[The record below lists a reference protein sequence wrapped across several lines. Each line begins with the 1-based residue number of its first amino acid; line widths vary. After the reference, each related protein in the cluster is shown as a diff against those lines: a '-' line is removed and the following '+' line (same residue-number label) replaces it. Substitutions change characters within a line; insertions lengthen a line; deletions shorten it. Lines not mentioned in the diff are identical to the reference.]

1 MPLAPTTMTCGP
13 VLIQLLFSVG
23 FCACGSVLLASLPPA
38 NMYMKPI
45 LFAGGVCFVSHACTH
60 AIAFSS
66 PHIGSGPGVA
76 GLSAIQ
82 VKLLVPLRTVRILP
96 SAEASTTV
104 APLPIA
110 DGAADIALLRSA
122 SSDAASRAATTTT
135 VVPTP
140 IASTYPNTTRRIIST
155 SCGVL
160 ATLEAGQGSRIDLP
174 RESSKRQSTDPA
186 MAC

>member
-1 MPLAPTTMTCGP
+1 MTCGP

-60 AIAFSS
+60 AMAFSS

-96 SAEASTTV
+96 SADASITV
-104 APLPIA
+104 ASLPIA
-110 DGAADIALLRSA
+110 DGAADIALLMSA
-122 SSDAASRAATTTT
+122 SCDAACRAATVTT
-135 VVPTP
+135 VMVRP
-140 IASTYPNTTRRIIST
+140 IATAHGRWRTRMGLTNAKRERRSRRSGRATYATNAWTRS
-155 SCGVL
+155 
-160 ATLEAGQGSRIDLP
+160 LP
-174 RESSKRQSTDPA
+174 YDT
-186 MAC
+186 